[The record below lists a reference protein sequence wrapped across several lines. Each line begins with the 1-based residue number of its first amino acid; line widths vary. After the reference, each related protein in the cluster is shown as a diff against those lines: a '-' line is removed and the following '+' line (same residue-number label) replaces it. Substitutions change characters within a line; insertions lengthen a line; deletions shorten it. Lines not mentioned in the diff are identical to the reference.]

1 MKKMSMFFL
10 TNFDIEFFQE
20 KLFFYEI
27 YEELRYITT
36 FLFPSLLVVQKIAS
50 QLWTSPAAIIC
61 RREVW
66 VAVGWEKHPV
76 FVNIFCNLIKL

>member
-1 MKKMSMFFL
+1 MSMFFL

-20 KLFFYEI
+20 KLCFYEN
-27 YEELRYITT
+27 EELRYFTT
-36 FLFPSLLVVQKIAS
+36 ILFPSLLLVVQKIAS

-66 VAVGWEKHPV
+66 VAVEWEKHPV

>member
-20 KLFFYEI
+20 KLCFYEI
-27 YEELRYITT
+27 YEELRYFTT
-36 FLFPSLLVVQKIAS
+36 ILFPSLLVVQKIAS

-61 RREVW
+61 RRGMGGSGMGKPCICEY
-66 VAVGWEKHPV
+66 
-76 FVNIFCNLIKL
+76 FL